1 MKSIYP
7 MSKTPEILVAED
19 DPNLGLLLT
28 EFLKKKGYH
37 VAWAQNGDEA
47 LDLFVKGSFDLCL
60 LDVMMPKKD
69 GFSLAKDIRAN
80 HQQVPIIFLTAKS
93 MEEDTLHGFKVG
105 ADDYLTKPFSMEV
118 LVARMEAILRRSHS
132 DKSVPS
138 LADEIALGNYT
149 YIPAKMRLTI
159 GDMELKFTPKE
170 NELMKLLC
178 ENLGRPVS
186 RSYAL
191 KLIWGDDTY
200 FNARSMDV
208 YMTKLRKMLKEDPR
222 VQLLNLHGEGFRL
235 SVEGL

>member
-1 MKSIYP
+1 

-28 EFLKKKGYH
+28 EFLKKKGYA
-37 VAWAQNGDEA
+37 VSWAQNGDEA

-93 MEEDTLHGFKVG
+93 MEEDTLQGFKVG
-105 ADDYLTKPFSMEV
+105 ADDYLTKPFSMDV
-118 LVARMEAILRRSHS
+118 LVARMEAVLRRMKS
-132 DKSVPS
+132 DKTLPA
-138 LADEIALGNYT
+138 LADEIQLGDFLY
-149 YIPAKMRLTI
+149 YPAKMRLVFQ
-159 GDMELKFTPKE
+159 GKEQKFTPKE

-208 YMTKLRKMLKEDPR
+208 YMTKLRKLLKDDPR
-222 VQLLNLHGEGFRL
+222 VQLINLHGEGFRL
-235 SVEGL
+235 SVD

>member
-1 MKSIYP
+1 

-28 EFLKKKGYH
+28 EFLKKKGYK
-37 VAWAQNGDEA
+37 VSWAQNGDEA
-47 LDLFVKGSFDLCL
+47 LDLFVKGSYDLCL

-138 LADEIALGNYT
+138 LAEEIVLGNYT
-149 YIPAKMRLTI
+149 YVPGKMRLNI
-159 GDMELKFTPKE
+159 GDAELKFTPKE

>member
-1 MKSIYP
+1 

-28 EFLKKKGYH
+28 EFLKKKGYA
-37 VAWAQNGDEA
+37 VSWAQNGDEA

-149 YIPAKMRLTI
+149 YTPGKMRLSI
-159 GDMELKFTPKE
+159 GETELKFTPKE

>member
-1 MKSIYP
+1 

-28 EFLKKKGYH
+28 EFLKKKGYA
-37 VAWAQNGDEA
+37 VSWAQNGDEA
-47 LDLFVKGSFDLCL
+47 LDLFVKGAFDLCL

-93 MEEDTLHGFKVG
+93 MEEDTLQGFKVG

-138 LADEIALGNYT
+138 LAEVIALGNYT
-149 YIPAKMRLTI
+149 YIPGKMRLSI
-159 GDMELKFTPKE
+159 GEKELKFTPKE

-235 SVEGL
+235 SIEGL

>member
-1 MKSIYP
+1 

-28 EFLKKKGYH
+28 EFLKKKGYL
-37 VAWAQNGDEA
+37 VSWAQNGDEA

-170 NELMKLLC
+170 NELMKILC

>member
-1 MKSIYP
+1 MAQ
-7 MSKTPEILVAED
+7 TTEILLAED
-19 DPNLGLLLT
+19 DPNLGLLLA
-28 EFLKKKGYH
+28 EFLKKKGYA
-37 VAWAQNGDEA
+37 VTWAQNGDEA
-47 LDLFVKGSFDLCL
+47 LDFFVQGKFDLCV

-80 HQQVPIIFLTAKS
+80 HLDVPIIFLTAKA
-93 MEEDTLHGFKVG
+93 MEEETLQGFKVG
-105 ADDYLTKPFSMEV
+105 ADDYLTKPFSMDV
-118 LVARMEAILRRSHS
+118 LVARMEAVLRRTKT
-132 DKSVPS
+132 DKVIPS
-138 LADEIALGNYT
+138 LAEEIALGAFVYW
-149 YIPAKMRLTI
+149 PQKMKLI
-159 GDMELKFTPKE
+159 HAGNEQKFTPKE

-222 VQLLNLHGEGFRL
+222 VQLVNLHGEGFRL
-235 SVEGL
+235 SIEGLS

>member
-1 MKSIYP
+1 

-37 VAWAQNGDEA
+37 VSWAQNGDEA

-149 YIPAKMRLTI
+149 YIPAKMRLSI

>member
-1 MKSIYP
+1 

-28 EFLKKKGYH
+28 EFLKKKGYK
-37 VAWAQNGDEA
+37 VSWAQNGDEA
-47 LDLFVKGSFDLCL
+47 LHLFVNGSFDLCL

-138 LADEIALGNYT
+138 LAEEIVLGNYT
-149 YIPAKMRLTI
+149 YIPGKMRLSI
-159 GDMELKFTPKE
+159 GDTELKFTPKE

>member
-37 VAWAQNGDEA
+37 VSWAQNGDEA

-159 GDMELKFTPKE
+159 GDIELKFTPKE

>member
-1 MKSIYP
+1 MAH
-7 MSKTPEILVAED
+7 ILIVDDEED
-19 DPNLGLLLT
+19 IRLLLKYNL
-28 EFLKKKGYH
+28 EKEGH
-37 VAWAQNGDEA
+37 IVSCASNGKEA
-47 LDLFVKGSFDLCL
+47 LKIVAHQKPELIL

-93 MEEDTLHGFKVG
+93 MEEDTLQGFKVG

-132 DKSVPS
+132 DKSIPS
-138 LADEIALGNYT
+138 LAQEIVLGNYT
-149 YIPAKMRLTI
+149 YVPGKMRLSI
-159 GDMELKFTPKE
+159 GDTELKFTPKE

-235 SVEGL
+235 SIEGL

>member
-1 MKSIYP
+1 

-28 EFLKKKGYH
+28 EFLKKKGYA
-37 VAWAQNGDEA
+37 VSWAQNGDEA
-47 LDLFVKGSFDLCL
+47 LDLFVKGNFDLCL

-93 MEEDTLHGFKVG
+93 MEEDTLQGFKVG

-132 DKSVPS
+132 DKSIPS

-149 YIPAKMRLTI
+149 YIPGKMRLSI
-159 GDMELKFTPKE
+159 GETELKFTPKE

-178 ENLGRPVS
+178 ENLCNLCV
-186 RSYAL
+186 
-191 KLIWGDDTY
+191 
-200 FNARSMDV
+200 
-208 YMTKLRKMLKEDPR
+208 
-222 VQLLNLHGEGFRL
+222 LLAQI
-235 SVEGL
+235 

>member
-1 MKSIYP
+1 MKSICP

-28 EFLKKKGYH
+28 EFLKKKGYA
-37 VAWAQNGDEA
+37 VSWAQNGDEA
-47 LDLFVKGSFDLCL
+47 LDLFVKGNFDLCL

-149 YIPAKMRLTI
+149 YTPGKMRLSI
-159 GDMELKFTPKE
+159 GETELKFTPKE

>member
-1 MKSIYP
+1 M
-7 MSKTPEILVAED
+7 
-19 DPNLGLLLT
+19 GLLLT

-37 VAWAQNGDEA
+37 VSWAQNGDEA

>member
-1 MKSIYP
+1 
-7 MSKTPEILVAED
+7 
-19 DPNLGLLLT
+19 LGLLLT
-28 EFLKKKGYH
+28 EFLKKKGYK
-37 VAWAQNGDEA
+37 VSWAQNGDEA

-138 LADEIALGNYT
+138 LADVIALGNYT
-149 YIPAKMRLTI
+149 YIPGKMRLSI
-159 GDMELKFTPKE
+159 GDTELKFTPKE